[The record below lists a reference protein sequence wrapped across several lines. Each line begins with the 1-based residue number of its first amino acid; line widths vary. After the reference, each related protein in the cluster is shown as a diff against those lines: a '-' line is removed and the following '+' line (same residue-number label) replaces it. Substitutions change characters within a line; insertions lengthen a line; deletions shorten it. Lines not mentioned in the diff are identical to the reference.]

1 MCSMQAENGQGLGV
15 WLLEAIRNPNW
26 IAWRTTTDRHQDDCD
41 DQQTTVGY
49 ASSLSSSAFAFL
61 RSGVSKPSVKE
72 M

>member
-1 MCSMQAENGQGLGV
+1 
-15 WLLEAIRNPNW
+15 LEAIRNPNW